1 MDEAICWLDIE
12 TTGLNPVED
21 KILELAYVVTD
32 MSLSGELGSCD
43 YLFPTSGR
51 FADQFVMDEFVTNM
65 HTESGLLEALEEVP
79 YVPLTIAQLTV
90 EDDLAKIMAE
100 HGIQKLYLGGMSV
113 HFDRSFLK
121 EWMPAVEK
129 LFHHRHADVSSFKI
143 LWDVAGLEKLQV
155 PNPNPHRAIY
165 DCYEAIDIA
174 IHVRNKLKGLA

>member
-21 KILELAYVVTD
+21 RILELAYVVTD
-32 MSLSGELGSCD
+32 MQLNQLANNA

-51 FADQFVMDEFVTNM
+51 YADQFVMDEFVTNM

-79 YVPLTIAQLTV
+79 YVPLEIAQLTV
-90 EDDLAKIMAE
+90 EDDIAIIKAQ
-100 HGIQKLYLGGMSV
+100 HGIEKLYLGGMSV

-121 EWMPAVEK
+121 EWMPNVEK

-155 PNPNPHRAIY
+155 PNPNHHRAIY
-165 DCYEAIDIA
+165 DCYEAIDVA
-174 IHVRNKLKGLA
+174 TLVVNKLKGLP